1 RSALATRRPLHR
13 HMAAELLD
21 LLRQARRRILTKPA
35 GWRWRPGSRSPRR
48 ETEAPGRRTAAAR
61 CSGRRR
67 RAPAVAQAAAQLAAQ
82 PSPVP
87 APVPAGFEPAPAAA
101 VGVVVARR
109 PAAAAASASRAE
121 PRPAARKQSPDCGL
135 APGR

>member
-82 PSPVP
+82 PTPAPAAVVA

-121 PRPAARKQSPDCGL
+121 PRPAARKQSP
-135 APGR
+135 